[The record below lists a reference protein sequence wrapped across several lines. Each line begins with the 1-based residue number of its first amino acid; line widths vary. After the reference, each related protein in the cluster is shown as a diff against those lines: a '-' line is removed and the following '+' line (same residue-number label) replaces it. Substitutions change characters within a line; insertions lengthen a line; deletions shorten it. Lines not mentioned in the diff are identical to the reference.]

1 MFSCKILQ
9 RCCGIKSARCHQ
21 NNRFNNDRATR
32 CTQGGAAI
40 ISEVVLNKKH
50 VLLISRFIPIL
61 HSFCIVPVSLWS
73 TGRAVWVLTEGM
85 AEKNKEKKWRR
96 PAVTALKRIHWACS
110 PLLSILKRPS
120 AMINSQQERER
131 GWRHQNTHIEI
142 IHKAEEHRWCWMS
155 RVAKNEGKKQ
165 IAGRLWSNLAVKM
178 QLSSLFPHS
187 LRANEPKRGGFKHTV
202 QPPPTP
208 AIYIIYALLQQPLS
222 PAGACGCRTWTCCY
236 SKITPPFLFQLA

>member
-1 MFSCKILQ
+1 MFS
-9 RCCGIKSARCHQ
+9 SY
-21 NNRFNNDRATR
+21 
-32 CTQGGAAI
+32 
-40 ISEVVLNKKH
+40 
-50 VLLISRFIPIL
+50 
-61 HSFCIVPVSLWS
+61 PVSSPSCTVSASSQFHCDLLGEQSESWQREWQRK
-73 TGRAVWVLTEGM
+73 T
-85 AEKNKEKKWRR
+85 KKKKWRR